1 MLINFEVLDVHNPK
15 FLRIVSNNQV
25 EREMIPDSLKKYC
38 GTVSIASDKGNQ
50 RSCSPTKNKDGIMQ
64 SLTRSKIIEY
74 QIIIATLNGIG
85 NLMQM
90 SFDSY
95 FSHVIIDE
103 AGQCI
108 EAESIIPLTMLN
120 SKNGQCVLSGDPKQL
135 GPIALSIFSKSFNFS
150 VSMIERLLS
159 TDHNYAQA
167 YGPDSNDYDPK
178 FVTKLKINYRSHPS
192 VLKVYNDIFY
202 DG

>member
-1 MLINFEVLDVHNPK
+1 MLITSEVLDVDNPK

-25 EREMIPDSLKKYC
+25 EKELIPDNLKKYC
-38 GTVSIASDKGNQ
+38 GTVSIASDKKSQ
-50 RSCSPTKNKDGIMQ
+50 RSGSPTRNKDGIMQ
-64 SLTRSKIIEY
+64 SLTRSKITDY

-108 EAESIIPLTMLN
+108 EAESIIPLTLLN

-135 GPIALSIFSKSFNFS
+135 GPIALSIFAKCFNFG
-150 VSMIERLLS
+150 VSMIERLLL
-159 TDHNYAQA
+159 TDHYYAQSH
-167 YGPDSNDYDPK
+167 GPDNNDYDPK

-192 VLKVYNDIFY
+192 VLKIYNDIFY